1 MSKVRALKVGL
12 AVAALLF
19 TAGSVKAEEP
29 TGMCQAYCGKL
40 PSLAYRSVDD
50 IPVAAIE
57 IFQRGDFIENILSQG
72 LSVVRN
78 AGGDRRR
85 LTREYVENAR
95 LREERESKR
104 QTLSAIVMY
113 DQNFDGYVTADEIE
127 AFFSVDLRAQDD
139 QRMIRKRDE
148 IMSAD
153 TDGDG
158 RVSLREAVEG
168 QDKKRAY
175 ASHRIQGKNRMEQ
188 LLALDMDG
196 DGALSDKEMEAII
209 YAGFAVLDRDGDGQL
224 SEQEKQPLRER
235 AQREIERVE
244 LENRLSKCKAP
255 KPVAEDDIV
264 FLGAHK
270 GSSYSSA
277 SFVAQREL
285 TYAAEVSVSHLDQK
299 AYLVLASLEPMIWDI
314 TGTTSRLSQILIF
327 GPRDMSGDVLSGVR
341 GFDKNRVSFLAVE
354 DCLPG
359 LNLEIRDEKSDEMKQ
374 MSAALGLFLGRAP
387 TVVQG
392 ISRVYE
398 AALLRGGFVVVQ
410 SPAPGK
416 LEKPKDGFDPEIWAE
431 RIAGAKTDL
440 RFIAAE
446 DVFSPAKVMNSSILP
461 ASYGLAK
468 LIYEGVI
475 EKVPTGAFMRVF
487 TTGRGG
493 SVTVYG
499 GGGDDKFIG
508 DEATQMRR
516 VPIYEYRLRRDV
528 PSLPAVLMGIDKL
541 LVPEGVNLPEAT
553 GMQLCEGQKGPVG
566 ERVYAPHCRR

>member
-1 MSKVRALKVGL
+1 MSKIKFLKVGL
-12 AVAALLF
+12 AAAALLF

-29 TGMCQAYCGKL
+29 TGTCQAYCSKL
-40 PSLAYRSVDD
+40 PSLTYRSVDD

-72 LSVVRN
+72 LSVIRN

-85 LTREYVENAR
+85 LTREYVENTR

-104 QTLSAIVMY
+104 QTLSTIIMY

-153 TDGDG
+153 KNGDG
-158 RVSLREAVEG
+158 RVSLREAVEE
-168 QDKKRAY
+168 QDKKRASV
-175 ASHRIQGKNRMEQ
+175 SHRIQGKNWMEQ

-235 AQREIERVE
+235 AQRERERVE
-244 LENRLSKCKAP
+244 LENRLSKCQAP
-255 KPVAEDDIV
+255 KPAAEDDIV

-285 TYAAEVSVSHLDQK
+285 TYAAEVSVSDIDQK
-299 AYLVLASLEPMIWDI
+299 AYLALASLEPMIWDI
-314 TGTTSRLSQILIF
+314 TGTTSRVSQILIF
-327 GPRDMSGDVLSGVR
+327 GPRDMSGDILSGVR

-359 LNLEIRDEKSDEMKQ
+359 LSREIRGDKSDEMRL
-374 MSAALGLFLGRAP
+374 MSDALGLFLGRAP
-387 TVVQG
+387 TVAQG
-392 ISRVYE
+392 INMVYE

-410 SPAPGK
+410 SPASGK

-431 RIAGAKTDL
+431 RIAEARTDL
-440 RFIAAE
+440 RFIAAA
-446 DVFSPAKVMNSSILP
+446 DIFSPAKVIDSAVLP
-461 ASYGLAK
+461 GSYGLAK
-468 LIYEGVI
+468 LIHDGVI
-475 EKVPTGAFMRVF
+475 EKVPTGGFARVF
-487 TTGRGG
+487 TAGNGS
-493 SVTVYG
+493 SVTVFDG
-499 GGGDDKFIG
+499 GGNDKIIVG
-508 DEATQMRR
+508 EDTQMRR

-528 PSLPAVLMGIDKL
+528 ASLPAVLMGIDKL
-541 LVPEGVNLPEAT
+541 LVPEGVKVPELM
-553 GMQLCEGQKGPVG
+553 GLQLCEGQKGPVG
-566 ERVYAPHCRR
+566 ERVYASHCRR